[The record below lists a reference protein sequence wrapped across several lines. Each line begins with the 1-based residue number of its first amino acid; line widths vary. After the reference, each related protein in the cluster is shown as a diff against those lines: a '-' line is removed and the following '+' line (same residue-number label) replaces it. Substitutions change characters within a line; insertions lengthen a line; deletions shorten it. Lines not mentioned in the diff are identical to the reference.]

1 MSIRLGN
8 GNWAVSSSKL
18 LAYNDAAGP
27 FFNKE
32 FDFTRNSSATR
43 YNKSSLIEFFWIMP
57 SKLLWVNFLLLIS
70 SKIFLLNSYF
80 LYFIYLNEYQFNIY

>member
-1 MSIRLGN
+1 MSVRLGN

-32 FDFTRNSSATR
+32 FDFTRNSSAT
-43 YNKSSLIEFFWIMP
+43 NIGKSGLIELVDNNIARIYQNILAIF
-57 SKLLWVNFLLLIS
+57 
-70 SKIFLLNSYF
+70 SKINWLLRKDK
-80 LYFIYLNEYQFNIY
+80 QC